1 MEMSWEK
8 ILNADRPRKSTSESD
23 HRTQFERDYDRAI
36 FSTPVKRMQ
45 AKAQVFPLERHDAVR
60 TRLTHSLEVS
70 SIARG
75 LAIAIAQWL
84 VKRKEID
91 LSKAR
96 EIEAIAATCG
106 LLHDLG
112 NPPFGHAGELAI
124 REWFEKLNNDNKL
137 LERFKN
143 DQQLLQD
150 FLKFDGNAQ
159 TLRLVAKLQILADP
173 NGLNLTYGTLSAL
186 CKYTVSSNEAD
197 KDNNNHA
204 KRKPGYFASE
214 KELVREIRDKT
225 STGNNR
231 NPITYLVE
239 AADDIVYSIADV
251 EDAIKKNIFTWE
263 WLKGKMKKFNGEIK
277 SSSPNPN
284 EKLIVRALSLKDTI
298 LKAGNDELPESLPD
312 DVHASAFRTAVIGI
326 IVPAAIETFKQ
337 HYIEIMCGQ
346 YEGELVSDGSAAPL
360 INGFKKIGRQY
371 VYSTESTLKLELMG
385 RKIIKDLLSL
395 FSEGVEKLPLDKK
408 IVTKEFHGKIGALLS
423 ENYRRVFYNS
433 VEEMPEI
440 PACYHRYQLL
450 TDYICGM
457 TDSFAQR
464 LHADLTNA

>member
-1 MEMSWEK
+1 MSWKK
-8 ILNADRPRKSTSESD
+8 ILNAERPRKSTSKSD

-36 FSTPVKRMQ
+36 FSTPVKRLQ

-75 LAIAIAQWL
+75 LAIAISKWL
-84 VKRKEID
+84 VEERKEID
-91 LSKAR
+91 ISKAR
-96 EIEAIAATCG
+96 EIETIASTCG

-124 REWFEKLNNDNKL
+124 REWFEKQNKDDDDPLRQLKNN
-137 LERFKN
+137 
-143 DQQLLQD
+143 QQLVND

-159 TLRLVAKLQILADP
+159 TLRLVAKLQILADH

-186 CKYTVSSNEAD
+186 CKYTASSNETD

-204 KRKPGYFASE
+204 KSKPGYFASE
-214 KELVREIRDKT
+214 NELIKLIRDKT
-225 STGNNR
+225 GTGDFR

-251 EDAIKKNIFTWE
+251 EDAIKKSIFTWE
-263 WLKGKMKKFNGEIK
+263 WFEEKMKEFDMEMT
-277 SSSPNPN
+277 SSSSAPDIT
-284 EKLIVRALSLKDTI
+284 LIKRALNSKDSI
-298 LKAGNDELPESLPD
+298 LKAGESELPKHLPG
-312 DVHASAFRTAVIGI
+312 DVHASAYRTAVIGI
-326 IVPAAIETFKQ
+326 LVPAAFDTFKQ
-337 HYIEIMCGQ
+337 QYDKIMSGQ
-346 YEGELVSDGSAAPL
+346 YKGELVSNGSATPL
-360 INGFKKIGRQY
+360 IKMLKEIGLQY

-385 RKIIKDLLSL
+385 RKIIMDLLDL
-395 FSEGVEKLPLDKK
+395 FNEGVKELSSDKK
-408 IVTKEFHGKIGALLS
+408 IVAKGFQGKIGALLS

-433 VEEMPEI
+433 VEKMPEI
-440 PACYHRYQLL
+440 PECYHRYRLL